1 MVKPKN
7 AHIDSKSLVPSCWL
21 FIPFPETDLLSVVS
35 GVYIKNNCSYI

>member
-7 AHIDSKSLVPSCWL
+7 ARIDSKSLFPPCWL